1 MERGREVGR
10 ERPAY
15 AEGHYSFL
23 LLLIAFIQHLS
34 IMTVDRY
41 THSLPL
47 THTLTYAHTHSHAH
61 ALSLSL
67 SLTRPD
73 SFCLPLMKTQTQ
85 IC

>member
-41 THSLPL
+41 
-47 THTLTYAHTHSHAH
+47 

-67 SLTRPD
+67 TSHTHTHTLSLKHTHTLNT
-73 SFCLPLMKTQTQ
+73 LPFSLFHSP
-85 IC
+85 